1 MTKTK
6 YTTRTRNVNVRLKED
21 EFQKLELKASEQK
34 ISVSE
39 FVRKILF

>member
-21 EFQKLELKASEQK
+21 EFQKLELKASEMK
-34 ISVSE
+34 VSVSE

>member
-1 MTKTK
+1 MTKVK

-21 EFQKLELKASEQK
+21 EFQKLELKATEQK

-39 FVRKILF
+39 FVRKLLF

>member
-1 MTKTK
+1 MKPTK
-6 YTTRTRNVNVRLKED
+6 YTTRTHNVNVRLKED
-21 EFQKLELKASEQK
+21 EFKKLELKASEQK